1 MLGCKFSPYLFIDS
15 MQSKPNPNMLFYR
28 NLQTDT
34 KISMAMQ
41 RILNRQNIFEIKNK
55 GGGLIVLGIKFY
67 YKAKI
72 IKTIVLYWCKD
83 RLRD

>member
-1 MLGCKFSPYLFIDS
+1 
-15 MQSKPNPNMLFYR
+15 
-28 NLQTDT
+28 
-34 KISMAMQ
+34 MAMQ